1 MTPRQFEA
9 HMVEPV
15 RLLMQARM
23 GLDVIVAEFS
33 AGYGTADLVGAKF
46 CTRSREVRR
55 REQAQTPIDHHH
67 WVEVLLAF
75 NSSERMSFD
84 SLQRR
89 VTFSASTLRHKV
101 LPEMASIGLVERDAE
116 GYVCLL
122 KNPPSPT
129 REIVAVELKQK
140 RWREAILQ
148 ARRYTFFA
156 DRTYVAVWNGSVRLV
171 DRRLLYRFRLGLIG
185 VEGDNAQ
192 VVIEAPRRK
201 PRQERMSRYCAEFL
215 YRNLTDEALRQQ
227 N

>member
-1 MTPRQFEA
+1 MRHQFEA

-15 RLLMQARM
+15 RLLMQSGM

-33 AGYGTADLVGAKF
+33 AGYGKADLVGAKL
-46 CTRSREVRR
+46 CAKSRELRR
-55 REQAQTPIDHHH
+55 RERAQTPIDHHH
-67 WVEVLLAF
+67 WVEVLLALKCG
-75 NSSERMSFD
+75 ERMPFD

-89 VTFSASTLRHKV
+89 VTFSDSTLRHKV
-101 LPEMASIGLVERDAE
+101 LPEMASIGLVERDQE

-129 REIVAVELKQK
+129 REIVAVELKQR

-156 DRTYVAVWNGSVRLV
+156 DRTYVAIWNGAVELV

-185 VEGDNAQ
+185 VEGDRAQ
-192 VVIEAPRRK
+192 VLIEAPRRK
-201 PRQERMSRYCAEFL
+201 PRQEKMNRYCAEFL
-215 YRNLTDEALRQQ
+215 YRSHANVASTQRI
-227 N
+227 